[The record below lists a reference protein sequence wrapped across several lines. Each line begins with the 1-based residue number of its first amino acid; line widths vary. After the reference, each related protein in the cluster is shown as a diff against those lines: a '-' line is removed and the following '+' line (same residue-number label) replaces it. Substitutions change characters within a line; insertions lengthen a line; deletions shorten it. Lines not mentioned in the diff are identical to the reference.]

1 MTRHIARAAWPI
13 VTFIMAAVTV
23 NSGAMAGGKMHV
35 VFGDIPGADMLNFL
49 AAVKRAEKRGV
60 EVRID
65 YLQSEDTAAQAIVS
79 GQADIGVGTPYAL
92 IQKSKAPVRLF
103 YQMMQLRFHPV
114 VNAEKYKSWKDLDGV
129 DIAVHSR
136 GSGTEAIMNR
146 MAIVHGIKYKSVS
159 YVPGSSVRAGAMLKG
174 TLDVTIVDTERKNL
188 LLKKGGGKFAVLP
201 LPQIDATDEALYA
214 NVDFLKRENEAV
226 TILLEE
232 LVKVWREVNKDPKT
246 MVAMRE
252 QYNLLPDMTK
262 DDEEEIVPFYTEGV
276 EIGLF
281 PNNGGGIGSV
291 KQDFEFFTASGTLQ
305 GKPEAL
311 KVEDFWYLAP
321 LNAALDKVGRM

>member
-1 MTRHIARAAWPI
+1 MKKL
-13 VTFIMAAVTV
+13 FLGAAVAV
-23 NSGAMAGGKMHV
+23 VAVALLVGATSHEAAAGGKLHV

-60 EVRID
+60 EVKVD
-65 YLQSEDTAAQAIVS
+65 YLRSEETASQAIVA

-92 IQKSKAPVRLF
+92 IQRSKAPIRLF

-114 VNAEKYKSWKDLDGV
+114 VNTEKYKTWKDLDGA

-136 GSGTEAIMNR
+136 GSGTEAVMNR
-146 MAIVHGIKYKSVS
+146 MAIINGIKYNSIS
-159 YVPGSSVRAGAMLKG
+159 YVPGSGVRAGAMLKG

-201 LPQIDATDEALYA
+201 LPEIHATDEALYA
-214 NVDFLKRENEAV
+214 NIDFLKRESEAV
-226 TILLEE
+226 GILLEE
-232 LVKVWREVNKDPKT
+232 LVKVWREVNKDP
-246 MVAMRE
+246 MAIVAMRK
-252 QYNLLPDMTK
+252 QLNLMPDMTK
-262 DDEEEIVPFYTEGV
+262 DDESEIVPFYKEGV

-281 PNNGGGIGSV
+281 PNNGGGLDAV
-291 KQDFEFFTASGTLQ
+291 KQDFDFFTASGTLQ
-305 GKPEAL
+305 GKPEDL

-321 LNAALDKVGRM
+321 LDAALKKVGSQ

>member
-1 MTRHIARAAWPI
+1 MKKLFLGAA
-13 VTFIMAAVTV
+13 AAVV
-23 NSGAMAGGKMHV
+23 AVALLAGATSHEATAGGKLHV

-60 EVRID
+60 EVQID
-65 YLQSEDTAAQAIVS
+65 YLRSEDTASQAIVA

-92 IQKSKAPVRLF
+92 IQKSKAPIRLF

-114 VNAEKYKSWKDLDGV
+114 VNTEKYKTWKDLDGA

-136 GSGTEAIMNR
+136 GSGTEAVMNR
-146 MAIVHGIKYKSVS
+146 LAIIHGIKYNSIS
-159 YVPGSSVRAGAMLKG
+159 YVPGSGVRAGAMLKG

-201 LPQIDATDEALYA
+201 LPEIHATDEALYA
-214 NVDFLKRENEAV
+214 NIDFLKRESVAV
-226 TILLEE
+226 GILLEE
-232 LVKVWREVNKDPKT
+232 LVKVWREVNKDP
-246 MVAMRE
+246 MAIVAMRKE
-252 QYNLLPDMTK
+252 LNLMPDMTK
-262 DDEEEIVPFYTEGV
+262 DDESEIVPFYKEGV

-281 PNNGGGIGSV
+281 PNNGGGLEAV
-291 KQDFEFFTASGTLQ
+291 QQDFDFFTASGTLE
-305 GKPEAL
+305 GKAEDL

-321 LNAALDKVGRM
+321 LDAALKKVGSQ

>member
-1 MTRHIARAAWPI
+1 MKKIIARAA
-13 VTFIMAAVTV
+13 AVLILA
-23 NSGAMAGGKMHV
+23 SGFAGSDAMAEGKMHV

-49 AAVKRAEKRGV
+49 AAVKRAEQRGV
-60 EVRID
+60 EVKVD

-103 YQMMQLRFHPV
+103 FQMMQLRFHPI
-114 VNAEKYKSWKDLDGV
+114 VNTEKYKTWKDLDGA

-146 MAIVHGIKYKSVS
+146 MAIINGIKYKSIS
-159 YVPGSSVRAGAMLKG
+159 YVPGSGVRAGAMMKG
-174 TLDVTIVDTERKNL
+174 TIDVTIVDTERKNL
-188 LLKKGGGKFAVLP
+188 LLSKGGGKFAVLP
-201 LPQIDATDEALYA
+201 LPEINATDEALYA
-214 NVDFLKRENEAV
+214 NVDFLKRESKAV
-226 TILLEE
+226 TILIEE
-232 LVKVWREVNKDPKT
+232 LLSVWREVNKDPNA
-246 MVAMRE
+246 MVAMRT

-262 DDEEEIVPFYTEGV
+262 DDESEIVPFYTEGV

-281 PNNGGGIGSV
+281 PDNGGGTDAV

-305 GKPEAL
+305 GKPEDL
-311 KVEDFWYLAP
+311 KVEDFWYLDT